1 MPQGNSPVICKQAV
15 TVSHIAKLVDG
26 DIGLVF
32 WSFLERIRG
41 QPLFN
46 SVVMTCCI
54 GTCTPNVFP
63 ISAHSVAIEEYKPQ
77 DATTNPSLILAAAKM
92 PAYQHLL
99 DQAIKYGI
107 AKGG

>member
-1 MPQGNSPVICKQAV
+1 MPSPWLSPCGCYFSSYEGILSLPPPSLPA
-15 TVSHIAKLVDG
+15 
-26 DIGLVF
+26 
-32 WSFLERIRG
+32 
-41 QPLFN
+41 
-46 SVVMTCCI
+46 
-54 GTCTPNVFP
+54 
-63 ISAHSVAIEEYKPQ
+63 AIDEYKPQ

>member
-1 MPQGNSPVICKQAV
+1 MLSVGHLLVGVFNHIISPQP
-15 TVSHIAKLVDG
+15 T
-26 DIGLVF
+26 
-32 WSFLERIRG
+32 
-41 QPLFN
+41 
-46 SVVMTCCI
+46 
-54 GTCTPNVFP
+54 
-63 ISAHSVAIEEYKPQ
+63 AIDEYKPQ